1 MIQVSLYIN
10 STELDANNELID
22 NWTHADLDTSVNMSL
37 NDSIKDAKDIGKVM
51 TAYTNQFKL
60 PASKVNNKIFKYFHN
75 HNVLNG
81 FDSRR
86 KHAAILKLN
95 GFDYKKGYIKLNKV
109 SLKDNYPS
117 SYDVQFFGELSS
129 LKDILGTSELK
140 DLTSLDK
147 FNHENSI
154 ANIIDGFEAG
164 LAFDF
169 SGAEPVITRN
179 VNGDIKYPFLSHT
192 RGFEYDEQ
200 GMHRILTND
209 ERAGGYTILDR
220 DRLDFTDLKPAIR
233 AIKIIEAIEE
243 DFPQIQFDKEWLN
256 NSPFFY
262 DLFIWLHREKGYL
275 TYRQGVNA
283 NETFTFTRNLNI
295 VGGNNEWD
303 FLSGTELR
311 PLESV
316 SGGDEFVY
324 YNCRFNVNSVG
335 SVGVFSM
342 QLKIY
347 KDGSLFSTHEITDIE
362 AGSGDRISVR
372 NIGFQF
378 NSTWKMVCTVIA
390 DNTISAIT
398 PTLSL
403 DRFEESGGGGGT
415 TLAEY
420 GLTGGSISL
429 VSDILVSKSM
439 PKKKIVDFLSDL
451 FKTFNLVAI
460 EDVQIDGTY
469 KINIKSLDDFY
480 RSGYSYDITKY
491 VDISSSSVERIAPY
505 SSISLKFP
513 ESKTY
518 LAIVQRELTGDDFGS
533 VEFKAESLGEG
544 SGTSDSLLFDGGAY
558 SVEPK
563 FEKMMFD
570 RMIKVHNNAS
580 TNLQWGW
587 FVNDNKENLPEP
599 TIGEVLLMY
608 INNKPLYSAS
618 YVKWSND
625 HISNGNYNR
634 PSNVMN
640 NGIQTLHF
648 NAEVDEFT
656 YEENENSLFNNFYK
670 KYISG
675 IYSPYARRVV
685 VDCYLPPL
693 VFLKIKLND
702 TIEIGGTAFLI
713 DSIKTNLTNGK
724 TVLNLLRITDYETI
738 YVVPKDGQ
746 LTWDTEETLWEDKA
760 QVWSEASEL
769 LLPPSASAL
778 ASGLKIRVSNDSG
791 IFESETCLIEL
802 IESLGGGADPI

>member
-10 STELDANNELID
+10 STESGAGGEIID
-22 NWTHADLDTSVNMSL
+22 NWLHADLDTSVNISL

-51 TAYTNQFKL
+51 TAYSNQFKL
-60 PASKVNNKIFKYFHN
+60 PASKNNNIIFKYFHN

-140 DLTSLDK
+140 DLTSLSK
-147 FNHENSI
+147 FNHENTI

-169 SGAEPVITRN
+169 SGGDPVITRN
-179 VNGDIKYPFLSHT
+179 SNGDIKYPFLSHT
-192 RGFEYDEQ
+192 RGFEYTGQ
-200 GMHRILTND
+200 GMHRLLTNEEIAAD
-209 ERAGGYTILDR
+209 YVVTSA

-256 NSPFFY
+256 NAPFFF
-262 DLFIWLHREKGYL
+262 DLFIWLHREKSYL
-275 TYRQGVNA
+275 TYRQGINA
-283 NETFTFTRNLNI
+283 NETFTFTRNLET

-303 FLSGTELR
+303 ILSGTELR

-316 SGGDEFVY
+316 NGGDDSVY
-324 YNCRFNVNSVG
+324 YDCRFVVESVG
-335 SVGVFSM
+335 AEGVFSM

-347 KDGSLFSTHEITDIE
+347 RDGYLFSTNEITDIE
-362 AGSGDRISVR
+362 AGSGSTIRVL
-372 NIGFQF
+372 NIGRNF
-378 NSTWKMVCTVIA
+378 NSTWKIVCTVIA
-390 DNTISAIT
+390 DNTISSIT
-398 PTLSL
+398 PTLLL

-415 TLAEY
+415 TSAEY
-420 GLTGGSISL
+420 GLTGGSLSL
-429 VSDILVSKSM
+429 VSDILVPQSM
-439 PKKKIVDFLSDL
+439 PKKKITDFLSDL
-451 FKTFNLVAI
+451 FKTFNLVAF
-460 EDVQIDGTY
+460 EDVQSDGTY

-491 VDISSSSVERIAPY
+491 VDISNSSVERIAPY

-513 ESKTY
+513 EGKTY
-518 LAIVQRELTGDDFGS
+518 LAINQRELTGDDFGS
-533 VEFKAESLGEG
+533 IEFKAGSLDEG
-544 SGTSDSLLFDGGAY
+544 ASTSDSLLFDGGAY

-570 RMIKVHNNAS
+570 RMVRLDGIR

-599 TIGEVLLMY
+599 TIGEALLMY
-608 INNKPLYSAS
+608 INNKPLTSTS
-618 YVKWSND
+618 FIKWSND

-670 KYISG
+670 NYISG

-724 TVLNLLRITDYETI
+724 TALELLRITDYETI